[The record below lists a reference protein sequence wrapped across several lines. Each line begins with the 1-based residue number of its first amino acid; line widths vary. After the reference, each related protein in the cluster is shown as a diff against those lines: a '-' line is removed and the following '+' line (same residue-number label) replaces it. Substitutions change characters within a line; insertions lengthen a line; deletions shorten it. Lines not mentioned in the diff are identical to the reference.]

1 MNLKQL
7 QRLVSFLPA
16 GALGIA
22 ALAACHNDASATER
36 TSTMGPTV
44 APTPSAAPEPARPS
58 KIVDADIAAAVERH
72 FLDERLLRA
81 EHVRVGVRQG
91 VADLTGSV
99 GSLLAQ
105 KRAVRVAE
113 TIRGV
118 RSIVDELTVTPAP
131 RTDAQL
137 EADVKSALQDDKATR
152 GYAIGVT
159 AKSGTVLLSGK
170 ADSWQEK
177 QAISEVAEAVP
188 GLNALV
194 NAMTVGYAA
203 VRSESEIATEV
214 RHRLANDAWLDGDTL
229 VVEVGRHE
237 RTVAFPNDGIDV
249 HVVGTVGSVAQK
261 SRANADAWVAGVD
274 QVDDN
279 GVSVD
284 WFAQNDQR
292 RTANAPVRSDAEIAQ
307 AVKDAFRFDPRLK
320 SLAPQVAVQNGL
332 VVLSGIVESPKARG
346 AAAGDAA
353 DTLGV
358 WRVRDELLVEG
369 SSKPADAE
377 LETIQVSSASGSVT
391 LKGSVATGSERLDA
405 VEEAATLPG
414 VAEVEDDLTVT
425 GPTTDLK
432 ARIEEWLFW
441 DPRVDRSA
449 VSVAVTPDG
458 VTTLTGA
465 VNAWSEMKAAGDDA
479 LRGGATRVVNQLKW
493 KKHPEA
499 VAR

>member
-1 MNLKQL
+1 
-7 QRLVSFLPA
+7 
-16 GALGIA
+16 
-22 ALAACHNDASATER
+22 
-36 TSTMGPTV
+36 
-44 APTPSAAPEPARPS
+44 
-58 KIVDADIAAAVERH
+58 
-72 FLDERLLRA
+72 
-81 EHVRVGVRQG
+81 
-91 VADLTGSV
+91 
-99 GSLLAQ
+99 
-105 KRAVRVAE
+105 
-113 TIRGV
+113 
-118 RSIVDELTVTPAP
+118 
-131 RTDAQL
+131 
-137 EADVKSALQDDKATR
+137 
-152 GYAIGVT
+152 
-159 AKSGTVLLSGK
+159 
-170 ADSWQEK
+170 
-177 QAISEVAEAVP
+177 
-188 GLNALV
+188 
-194 NAMTVGYAA
+194 
-203 VRSESEIATEV
+203 
-214 RHRLANDAWLDGDTL
+214 
-229 VVEVGRHE
+229 
-237 RTVAFPNDGIDV
+237 
-249 HVVGTVGSVAQK
+249 
-261 SRANADAWVAGVD
+261 
-274 QVDDN
+274 
-279 GVSVD
+279 
-284 WFAQNDQR
+284 
-292 RTANAPVRSDAEIAQ
+292 
-307 AVKDAFRFDPRLK
+307 
-320 SLAPQVAVQNGL
+320 
-332 VVLSGIVESPKARG
+332 VESPKARG

-377 LETIQVSSASGSVT
+377 LERMIKRLLAEDLPSPDAKTIQVSSASGSVT